1 MCVAI
6 IDALLYGGRPDFTL
20 MNDAATGI
28 ATLATAAAA
37 LCVLLRL
44 ARPRP
49 DARDA
54 ISAWAIFAGLAAATA
69 AGPALLGRIDPSLH
83 ARVITGVAAD
93 SQEATALAKAQAR
106 LRADAAAGASTAE
119 ATAEA
124 HGARGAADAASR
136 SFAQPRHATAAALGA
151 VLLIL
156 CWPRLR
162 RVPAAAGIAA
172 LVAWSVT
179 LPALLAYI
187 AMRMWVGA
195 DEIASLCAAAACA
208 TGATFPTAAA
218 WRAARRSDGAGG
230 SLVAHAGAWCL
241 PVAAAALL
249 SAVLVAHLRASSGD
263 TASVTASIT
272 SRHPAIL
279 IAAATILA
287 ACLAAPI
294 AGRWLPPPDV
304 ADASPTPSRA
314 WRGIG
319 IDALTAATVA
329 LTAANANP
337 LSWDFLWAAAI
348 FALIAEDG
356 RWVAGWAACYLQG
369 THTSR
374 DAARVGAMLE
384 ENSRPMVAIVAA
396 AAALQLLGTQEA
408 ALLCAAAWALDLTWG
423 VRRLISVAPAKQA
436 TKE

>member
-1 MCVAI
+1 
-6 IDALLYGGRPDFTL
+6 
-20 MNDAATGI
+20 MNESATGI
-28 ATLATAAAA
+28 ATLAAAAVG
-37 LCVLLRL
+37 LCVLLRI

-69 AGPALLGRIDPSLH
+69 LGPALLGRIDPALH
-83 ARVITGVAAD
+83 ARMISGVAAD
-93 SQEATALAKAQAR
+93 SPEANTLKMAQAR
-106 LRADAAAGASTAE
+106 LRADAAAGASTEE
-119 ATAEA
+119 AVAALRQAQDAVDTA
-124 HGARGAADAASR
+124 SQ
-136 SFAQPRHATAAALGA
+136 SFAQPRRAAAVALGA
-151 VLLIL
+151 ILLIL
-156 CWPRLR
+156 CWPRLK
-162 RVPAAAGIAA
+162 RVHAPSGIAA

-195 DEIASLCAAAACA
+195 DEVASLCAAAACA

-230 SLVAHAGAWCL
+230 SLVARAGAWCL
-241 PVAAAALL
+241 PVAAAVLL
-249 SAVLVAHLRASSGD
+249 SAIAVAHLRASNGD
-263 TASVTASIT
+263 VASIT
-272 SRHPAIL
+272 AYVASRHPVTL
-279 IAAATILA
+279 VAAPLILA
-287 ACLAAPI
+287 ACIAAPI
-294 AGRWLPPPDV
+294 AGRWLSPPDV
-304 ADASPTPSRA
+304 TDATPTPSRA
-314 WRGIG
+314 WRGIC
-319 IDALTAATVA
+319 IDTLTAATVA
-329 LTAANANP
+329 LAVANANP

-384 ENSRPMVAIVAA
+384 ENSRPMVAIIAA

-408 ALLCAAAWALDLTWG
+408 ALMCAAAWALDLTWG

-436 TKE
+436 PQE

>member
-1 MCVAI
+1 
-6 IDALLYGGRPDFTL
+6 
-20 MNDAATGI
+20 MNDATAGI
-28 ATLATAAAA
+28 ASLAAAA
-37 LCVLLRL
+37 VGLCVLLRI

-69 AGPALLGRIDPSLH
+69 LGPALLGRIDPAMH
-83 ARVITGVAAD
+83 ARIVTGVASD
-93 SQEATALAKAQAR
+93 SAEATALERAEAR
-106 LRADAAAGASTAE
+106 LRADAAAGASTEDALAE
-119 ATAEA
+119 VQR
-124 HGARGAADAASR
+124 ARDAVAVR
-136 SFAQPRHATAAALGA
+136 SSAFAQPRHATAAALGA
-151 VLLIL
+151 ILLIL
-156 CWPRLR
+156 CWPRLK
-162 RVPAAAGIAA
+162 RVGSASGIAA

-195 DEIASLCAAAACA
+195 DEVASLSAAAACA

-230 SLVAHAGAWCL
+230 SLVARAGAWCL

-249 SAVLVAHLRASSGD
+249 SAIAVAQLRASDGD
-263 TASVTASIT
+263 AASVTASIA
-272 SRHPAIL
+272 SHHPATL
-279 IAAATILA
+279 IAAAMILA
-287 ACLAAPI
+287 ACVAAPV
-294 AGRWLPPPDV
+294 AGRWLAPPDV
-304 ADASPTPSRA
+304 TDASPTPARA
-314 WRGIG
+314 WRGLG
-319 IDALTAATVA
+319 IDSLTAATVA
-329 LTAANANP
+329 LTAANVDP

-396 AAALQLLGTQEA
+396 AAALNLLGTHEA

-436 TKE
+436 PQE